1 MKLIWLKKL
10 ERTVEIPFM
19 KLIQLETLKRTV
31 EIPFIVLSKS

>member
-19 KLIQLETLKRTV
+19 KLIQLEMPKRTV
-31 EIPFIVLSKS
+31 KIPYNVLSKP